1 MRRWPINT
9 KQTTKYKMAASKR
22 LHSVAIIKLQAYLGR
37 CKFDDGGT
45 KMKAK
50 LALTLVLSLGMA
62 LLTACGKSANEP
74 AASQPSAPQPAS
86 PAASA
91 EAPSQAPEAANIK
104 GKITVMTNRTD
115 LVDTKLKEYADQFI
129 AKYPEVTGVEFEGIK
144 DYEKTLKI
152 RMASKELADV
162 VMVPTGISNDDIVR
176 YFAPLDDLGLNDS
189 ILFAETRN
197 IDGKQ
202 YGITIGAKALGIVY
216 NKKAF
221 EKAGITEL
229 PMTLDAFYEAC
240 EKLKAAGIIPFAT
253 NFKEKWPLSSFKN
266 LGVVTA
272 GDVQYLNDMRLDDAP
287 FKVDSPIGQATSI
300 LKTITDRGYAEPDL
314 MSTNWEASKKEIA
327 SGSMAM
333 YMLGNWVI
341 PQILENGGVDE
352 EIGFIPMPV
361 DNTGVPKG
369 YVSEDFSYTVN
380 KDSGN
385 IETAK
390 AFVQFMIAETDYDE
404 YSGLLP
410 VLKGKDAKL
419 SQVQEFMAYNPQLYE
434 AAPNHTDT
442 VAITNGAQ
450 IDWASLFQEA
460 VMSDDLQKLF
470 DGYNKKWADAK
481 KELGL

>member
-1 MRRWPINT
+1 
-9 KQTTKYKMAASKR
+9 
-22 LHSVAIIKLQAYLGR
+22 
-37 CKFDDGGT
+37 
-45 KMKAK
+45 MKGK

-62 LLTACGKSANEP
+62 LLAACGNSANGP
-74 AASQPSAPQPAS
+74 AASEPPAKPAS
-86 PAASA
+86 PAASS
-91 EAPSQAPEAANIK
+91 EAPSPTPEPAQIK

-115 LVDTKLKEYADQFI
+115 LVDTKLKEYADQFME
-129 AKYPEVTGVEFEGIK
+129 KYPEVTAVEFEGIK

-162 VMVPTGISNDDIVR
+162 VMVPTGISNDDIVQ
-176 YFAPLDDLGLNDS
+176 YFVPLDDLGLNDK

-221 EKAGITEL
+221 EKAGITEI
-229 PMTLDAFYEAC
+229 PMTLDEFYEAC

-253 NFKEKWPLSSFKN
+253 NFKEKWPLNEFKN
-266 LGVVTA
+266 LAVVIA
-272 GDVQYLNDMRLDDAP
+272 DDLQYLNDMRNSDAP
-287 FKVDSPIGQATSI
+287 LQVDAPIGQATMI
-300 LKTITDRGYAEPDL
+300 LKTIVDRGYAEPDL
-314 MSTNWEASKKEIA
+314 MSTNWEASKKDIA
-327 SGSMAM
+327 SGTMAM

-341 PQILENGGVDE
+341 PQIIENGGVDE
-352 EIGFIPMPV
+352 EIGFIPVPV
-361 DNTGVPKG
+361 DNSGEPKG

-390 AFVQFMIAETDYDE
+390 AFVKFMIEETDYDE

-410 VLKGKDAKL
+410 VLKGKEATL
-419 SQVQEFMAYNPQLYE
+419 RQVQEFMDFNPKLYE
-434 AAPNHTDT
+434 AAPNNTDT
-442 VAITNGAQ
+442 VAIRNRAQ
-450 IDWASLFQEA
+450 LDWPSLFQEA
-460 VMSDDLQKLF
+460 VMTDDLQKLF
-470 DGYNKKWADAK
+470 DDYNKKWADAK